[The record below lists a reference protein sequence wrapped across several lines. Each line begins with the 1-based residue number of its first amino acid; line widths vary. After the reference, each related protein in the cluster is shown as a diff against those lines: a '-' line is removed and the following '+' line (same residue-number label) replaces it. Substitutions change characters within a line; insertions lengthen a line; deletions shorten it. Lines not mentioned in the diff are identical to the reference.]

1 MHTMQYLV
9 FEISADVLQFVQFSF
24 RFNEVLVDSGILL
37 IHPLLK
43 ASSKVSVMQQAASRV
58 TKDKMKSLLRR
69 RPRMMTT
76 LPEIICGNQVQIQDT
91 RQRYWSSQVKYLY
104 FSQLKLINSFL
115 ANADFCCLLIIFS
128 KSFGPDQEYSYL
140 INIMLK

>member
-115 ANADFCCLLIIFS
+115 ANADFCRLLIIFT
-128 KSFGPDQEYSYL
+128 KSLGPDQEYSYL
-140 INIMLK
+140 INLMLK

>member
-1 MHTMQYLV
+1 MHTIQYLV
-9 FEISADVLQFVQFSF
+9 FKISADVSQFVRFSF

-69 RPRMMTT
+69 RPRRMMTT
-76 LPEIICGNQVQIQDT
+76 LPDIICGNQVQIQDT

-104 FSQLKLINSFL
+104 YVQSKWTKSFL
-115 ANADFCCLLIIFS
+115 ARGKLCRPLKMFPNSLD
-128 KSFGPDQEYSYL
+128 PDQDY
-140 INIMLK
+140 IKKN

>member
-115 ANADFCCLLIIFS
+115 ANADFCRLLIIFS
-128 KSFGPDQEYSYL
+128 KSLGPDQEYSYL

>member
-9 FEISADVLQFVQFSF
+9 FKISADVSQIVQFSF

-115 ANADFCCLLIIFS
+115 ANADFCRLLIIFS
-128 KSFGPDQEYSYL
+128 KSLGPDQEYSYL